1 MLLLIFEQTFTG
13 GVLYDWG
20 GGGGGWGGGGGGG
33 GGAEAVRKMISYP
46 RLICLLPWFAAPVG
60 ASHWLF

>member
-1 MLLLIFEQTFTG
+1 MTKFNLVFTKCNMLLLTFEQTFTG
-13 GVLYDWG
+13 GVLYDW
-20 GGGGGWGGGGGGG
+20 GGG

-60 ASHWLF
+60 ASH